1 MKNKE
6 INEFLKE
13 LEMKEAYRIKFNAYQ
28 RNYKKYL
35 YNNDAEYKEKIKK
48 YQKEYYHLNY
58 RKQNSKKDIDYKHN
72 NKKITKDM
80 FNSGKMWI

>member
-6 INEFLKE
+6 IYDFLEE

-28 RNYKKYL
+28 RHYKKYL
-35 YNNDAEYKEKIKK
+35 YNNDPEYKEKIKK

-58 RKQNSKKDIDYKHN
+58 RKRNSKKDIDYKNN
-72 NKKITKDM
+72 NKTITNDM
-80 FNSGKMWI
+80 FNSSNMWY

>member
-1 MKNKE
+1 MNKKE

-58 RKQNSKKDIDYKHN
+58 RKHNSISYAP
-72 NKKITKDM
+72 
-80 FNSGKMWI
+80 SE